1 MRRLVGPRRRSQDRR
16 PLGRR
21 DPPRKKGQS
30 RKSRPKLPR
39 RNHGRP
45 EVRSEVK
52 SKDKR
57 QLGAKIKAA
66 KRRKN
71 TAHGASRGWIVKIGA
86 APEGRK
92 RISVSTPRAVLS
104 VYSAPSA
111 SSAIKAFA
119 IPKRNPTPDC
129 TTALQPY

>member
-21 DPPRKKGQS
+21 DPPRQESQS

-45 EVRSEVK
+45 EVRSEV
-52 SKDKR
+52 R
-57 QLGAKIKAA
+57 AKIEAA

-71 TAHGASRGWIVKIGA
+71 AAHGVSRGWRVKIGA

-92 RISVSTPRAVLS
+92 RISVSTPRAVF
-104 VYSAPSA
+104 SAYFASSA
-111 SSAIKAFA
+111 SSAIKGFA
-119 IPKRNPTPDC
+119 TPKQNPTPDC
-129 TTALQPY
+129 TSAPQPC